1 MAIRK
6 QEGKKKRIPV
16 SGRRDVLTASGKEK
30 GYTYRWVND
39 DGSRIPEFKEGG
51 YEAVIDRSMVIGD
64 SSTSS
69 PSTLGAHI
77 TKNVGQGV
85 TAHLMRIKDEFYQED
100 QIAKAR
106 VVDQKEESLKEDMN
120 KLSGAYGS
128 GLQGN
133 R

>member
-1 MAIRK
+1 MANRK
-6 QEGKKKRIPV
+6 QDEKKKRIPV
-16 SGRRDVLTASGKEK
+16 SGRRDVLTATGKEK
-30 GYTYRWVND
+30 GYKYRWVND
-39 DGSRIPEFKEGG
+39 DGARIPEFKEGG
-51 YEAVIDRSMVIGD
+51 YEAVIDRTMVVGD

-69 PSTLGAHI
+69 PSTLGAHV

-85 TAHLMRIKDEFYQED
+85 TAHLMRIKDEFYEED

-120 KLSGAYGS
+120 KISGKYGP
-128 GLQGN
+128 GLQIN